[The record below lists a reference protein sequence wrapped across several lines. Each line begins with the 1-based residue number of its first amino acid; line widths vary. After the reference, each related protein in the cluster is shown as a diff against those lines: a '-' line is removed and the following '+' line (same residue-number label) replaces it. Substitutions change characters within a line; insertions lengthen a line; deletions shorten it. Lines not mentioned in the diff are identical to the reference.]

1 MCRNIRVLHH
11 FTPATTDEEIAAA
24 ALQYVRKVSGTTR
37 PSRANQTGF
46 DQAVAEIT
54 AVSTRLLREG
64 LVPNGPPRT
73 REAMAAK
80 ARARGVKREARA
92 GGREG

>member
-1 MCRNIRVLHH
+1 MCRNIGVLHH

-37 PSRANQTGF
+37 PSRANQAGF
-46 DQAVAEIT
+46 DEAVAEIT
-54 AVSTRLLREG
+54 AVTTRLLREG
-64 LVPNGPPRT
+64 LVPNGPRVRGRPWR
-73 REAMAAK
+73 RR
-80 ARARGVKREARA
+80 RARGVKREARA